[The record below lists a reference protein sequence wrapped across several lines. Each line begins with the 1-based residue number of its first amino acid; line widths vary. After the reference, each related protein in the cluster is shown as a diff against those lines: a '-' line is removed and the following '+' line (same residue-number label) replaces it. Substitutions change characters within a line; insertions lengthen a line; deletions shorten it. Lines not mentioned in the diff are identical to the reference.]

1 MGRFNWNFWVKR
13 PHTSS
18 FFQNNSAL
26 FRKKRELFWNT
37 MFLSLEKP
45 SFVRGFWHRVLSGVG
60 HHSPLF
66 YFLSFPFSQHSHF
79 SLSPRHPL
87 SPSSSQSLPRY
98 HAANS
103 SFPAFDTVLGADFV
117 LVLGQFWEC
126 SGAARGNIGRE
137 FGADFGAGLVLIWG
151 QKRRV
156 HWIFSN
162 ALFHFP
168 KVKING
174 QTAIFQGIVS
184 ECLEWNPWYSIAY
197 WTCRRNTI

>member
-87 SPSSSQSLPRY
+87 SPSPSQSLPRY

-103 SFPAFDTVLGADFV
+103 SFPAFDTVFRAVWCWFWGNSES
-117 LVLGQFWEC
+117 VLGQH
-126 SGAARGNIGRE
+126 GAILGG
-137 FGADFGAGLVLIWG
+137 GFGAGLVLIWG
-151 QKRRV
+151 QKKKSALDFFQCTLS
-156 HWIFSN
+156 FSQ
-162 ALFHFP
+162 
-168 KVKING
+168 G
-174 QTAIFQGIVS
+174 Q
-184 ECLEWNPWYSIAY
+184 N
-197 WTCRRNTI
+197 